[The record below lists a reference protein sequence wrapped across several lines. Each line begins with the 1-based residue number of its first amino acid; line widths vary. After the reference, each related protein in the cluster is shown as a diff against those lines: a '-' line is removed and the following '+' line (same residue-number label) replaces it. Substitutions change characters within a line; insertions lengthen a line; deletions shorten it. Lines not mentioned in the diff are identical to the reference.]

1 MKAELAQV
9 ISKKILSYTDSNN
22 KLQFQ
27 DENVEYEERKQVSE
41 KEYLDESLLLRG
53 KIIQHIS
60 ENVLLVKIVEFPL
73 NIFGTEAENVAV
85 TFPKDCE
92 ELQKADNEKMFIRA
106 VRDNLYSYTDIFGA
120 KTTVKKYRYIE
131 SKNIFDVEIEGVNEL
146 EMYQLC
152 NYLLELN

>member
-1 MKAELAQV
+1 M
-9 ISKKILSYTDSNN
+9 
-22 KLQFQ
+22 
-27 DENVEYEERKQVSE
+27 
-41 KEYLDESLLLRG
+41 
-53 KIIQHIS
+53 
-60 ENVLLVKIVEFPL
+60 KIVEFPL